1 MPVEKRG
8 LWAKWILICTG
19 WALVAVFS
27 ASQAVLYGAYAGS
40 YVSWSQ
46 ALQFPG
52 VNYGTWAALTPLIF
66 WFVKRFPFERAR
78 WFRGAVTYGAA
89 SFFFA
94 ALHVFVAAAVAGV
107 VMGSTSPIARVSNLA
122 MANLHLNVIIFGV
135 VVGAGYAIEYYRLY
149 QERRLKAAD
158 LEARL
163 AQSQLQV
170 LKMQLH
176 PHFLFNALNTVS
188 ALVHKDVELADRM
201 ISRLG
206 DLLRLSL
213 QNTGVQEVSLK
224 RELEFL
230 DPYLEIEQARFGDRL
245 KVDISIANDT
255 LDAQVPNLLLQP
267 LVENAIR
274 HGIAPRT
281 AGGTVSVRAERNNS
295 VLKLRIRD
303 DGGGLPEDWT
313 ADNGG
318 VGLSNTRARLE
329 RLYGDDHRFE
339 LESGDGGGLEVR
351 ITIPFRSSTDD
362 GGSRQ

>member
-1 MPVEKRG
+1 MAEVAFYLLGLGARG
-8 LWAKWILICTG
+8 GFLGK
-19 WALVAVFS
+19 
-27 ASQAVLYGAYAGS
+27 
-40 YVSWSQ
+40 
-46 ALQFPG
+46 PG
-52 VNYGTWAALTPLIF
+52 R
-66 WFVKRFPFERAR
+66 FVR
-78 WFRGAVTYGAA
+78 
-89 SFFFA
+89 
-94 ALHVFVAAAVAGV
+94 
-107 VMGSTSPIARVSNLA
+107 NL
-122 MANLHLNVIIFGV
+122 FGV

-149 QERRLKAAD
+149 QERRLRAAD

-163 AQSQLQV
+163 AQTQLEV

-213 QNTGVQEVSLK
+213 QDSGVQEVSLK

-230 DPYLEIEQARFGDRL
+230 DPYIEVEQARFGDRL
-245 KVDISIANDT
+245 KVDLSIDNDT

-281 AGGTVSVRAERNNS
+281 RGGNVSVKANRDNG
-295 VLKLRIRD
+295 VLHLTVRD
-303 DGGGLPEDWT
+303 DGGGLPEDWNE
-313 ADNGG
+313 DDGG

-329 RLYGDDHRFE
+329 RLYGKEHLFE
-339 LESGDGGGLEVR
+339 LRNGTDGGLEVR
-351 ITIPFRSSTDD
+351 LTMPFRSTNDD
-362 GGSRQ
+362 GESRR